1 MAKTRDCNSLAQ
13 IGKTISDVIA
23 EGGQF
28 WHLDNVLTASGIRD
42 SIKLTDAQLVDY
54 LGKLGVGGS
63 QIAASAETLL
73 SNAGD
78 FFDFDASA
86 LNPPVSGR
94 QVIPVVL
101 EKGTSGGEL
110 IGQENEYNQTYPVV
124 GAGNYASLALASD
137 TGILYA
143 PPFAD
148 TQFLKIDPIT
158 KTSAKIGGIFSAGN
172 KYGRAA
178 YDPVTKKIF
187 ATNGASGA
195 GGFGIAVL
203 DTTNETTTTIAAG
216 GNTHAG
222 IIRASDGFM
231 YVLTF
236 LSGVNSQLKRID
248 PNTLAVTNYGNPLIG
263 SGSGGDYIDI
273 IQAGDFI
280 YTVSFLST
288 VRNVAKIDITAGGTP
303 SWSTFSITGS
313 ETYLTPIKLGNFIY
327 WCALNG
333 GNNILKWNTVN
344 DIGTFINVG
353 KTGFQG
359 SALLSNGLLYF
370 FPRTTTGFLELDP
383 SDDSFRTLGNKTGIA
398 GALAA
403 NDLIFTPPFTN
414 TRVTEFDL
422 ISPFINNPSNPNPY
436 NSVTNLFDTAGN
448 NNRLASLEDY
458 NVDFTE
464 DGGGNITNIR
474 VTMLTEGAKNVTL
487 NLVYSGF

>member
-1 MAKTRDCNSLAQ
+1 MALTRNSKQ
-13 IGKTISDVIA
+13 ITDPSINRTASEIGAGSDYW
-23 EGGQF
+23 
-28 WHLDNVLTASGIRD
+28 WHMDNVLGVDTNRH
-42 SIKLTDAQLVDY
+42 SIKLSNTDVVNILNS
-54 LGKLGVGGS
+54 LGVGGS

-73 SNAGD
+73 SNVGD

-101 EKGTSGGEL
+101 EKGTAGGEL

-124 GAGNYASLALASD
+124 GSGNYASLALASD

-158 KTSAKIGGIFSAGN
+158 KTSTKIGGFFSAGN
-172 KYGRAA
+172 KYARAA

-187 ATNGASGA
+187 ATNNASSTV
-195 GGFGIAVL
+195 GFAVL
-203 DTTNETTTTIAAG
+203 DTTNETTSTISAG
-216 GNTHAG
+216 GNRHGG
-222 IIRASDGFM
+222 IVRGSDGFM

-248 PNTLAVTNYGNPLIG
+248 PNTLAVTNYGTPLIG
-263 SGSGGDYIDI
+263 SGSTLDYIDI

-280 YTVSFLST
+280 YTVNYLST
-288 VRNVAKIDITAGGTP
+288 VRNVAKIDITSGGTP
-303 SWSTFSITGS
+303 SWSTFSIGGS
-313 ETYLTPIKLGNFIY
+313 ENYLTPIKLGNFIY

-333 GNNILKWNTVN
+333 GNNILKWDTVN
-344 DIGTFINVG
+344 DVGTFINVG

-370 FPRTTTGFLELDP
+370 FPRTATGFLQLDP

-398 GALAA
+398 GALVA